1 MSTYFRREQ
10 FQRLGDRSV
19 YLFGLALGL
28 LLLYYAETFYGAR
41 VRHTNLVL
49 GLCLAIFY
57 LGLFRDALGP
67 VEEKT
72 GTYLRYLS
80 DGLDRGYVRF
90 LRPVLFVALAAV
102 SLVVMVYIDVHHV
115 RLMEDGPI
123 VGYRAADYVIGAII
137 VYLCTDVTV
146 RSFGKLMA
154 SIVPLGFLYGY
165 LGPYLPGA
173 LYHSGMGT
181 EQLLRLTVLG
191 MQGVY
196 GFILQVGA
204 TWVAIFLLL
213 AGLTKAY
220 GILDYLMDV
229 SKEVSKLFKS
239 GIVHAAVLA
248 SLAFGSITGA
258 SAANTATTGSFTIPL
273 MKNQGV
279 DKGYAGGIET
289 VASIG
294 GQLVPPIMGIAAF
307 IMADLLGLSYVR
319 IIQAGLIPAVLFYF
333 SVVVSVQLLIYKFG
347 WQTTRDVGDV
357 EYGVFLEI
365 LWYVAPFV
373 VLIYFL
379 AYQQY
384 TPLTSGYYA
393 TLTLIGFVAVKYLIE
408 QRASGVANAVKDTA
422 NGLKVGSEE
431 MAPLL
436 VILGAIGIIIAVFT
450 QTGFAQR
457 LNTLMIS
464 LAGGSVLL
472 LLLLAMAVSLIF
484 GLGMPAPA
492 AYVLVAS
499 LAGAAMVRFGLQE
512 LVAHMFVFYF
522 AMYSSLTPPVGPS
535 TIVAAKIADAEYID
549 TAIKSSKLALS
560 GFVIPFI
567 FVANDVLIY
576 WAFPSTILVTFA
588 ILAGIVAFSM
598 TIFAYDGSSRLSVV
612 GRSVYGGLAVL
623 GFFGTYLGLFGLT
636 TQVGIGVAIIVLV
649 LATSVMEVPGVSRM
663 YAQYLTKPSP
673 MTDSGN

>member
-1 MSTYFRREQ
+1 MNTYLGREQ
-10 FQRLGDRSV
+10 LRRFGDRSV

-67 VEEKT
+67 IEEKT
-72 GTYLRYLS
+72 GTSLRRLS
-80 DGLDRGYVRF
+80 TQLDRGYVRF
-90 LRPVLFVALAAV
+90 VRPAMFLGLAAFSMV
-102 SLVVMVYIDVHHV
+102 IMVYIDIHHV

-123 VGYRAADYVIGAII
+123 VGYRTADYVIGAII

-154 SIVPLGFLYGY
+154 SIVPIGFLYGY

-173 LYHSGMGT
+173 LYHSGMET
-181 EQLLRLTVLG
+181 QQLLRLTVLG

-229 SKEVSKLFKS
+229 SKELSKLFRS

-307 IMADLLGLSYVR
+307 IMADLLGLSYV
-319 IIQAGLIPAVLFYF
+319 

-347 WQTTRDVGDV
+347 WQTTRNVKDVK
-357 EYGVFLEI
+357 YGVFLEI

-373 VLIYFL
+373 VLIYYL
-379 AYQQY
+379 AVLQY

-393 TLTLIGFVAVKYLIE
+393 TLTLIGMVAVKYLVE
-408 QRASGVANAVKDTA
+408 QRSAGVKSAVKDTA
-422 NGLKVGSEE
+422 EGLKVGSEE

-472 LLLLAMAVSLIF
+472 LLLLAMGVSLIF

-535 TIVAAKIADAEYID
+535 TIVAAKIANAEYLD
-549 TAIKSSKLALS
+549 TAIKSSKLALP
-560 GFVIPFI
+560 GFVIPFM

-576 WAFPSTILVTFA
+576 WESPSTILVTFA
-588 ILAGIVAFSM
+588 MLAGIVGLSM
-598 TIFAYDGSSRLSVV
+598 TIFAYDGSSRLSIV
-612 GRSVYGGLAVL
+612 GRSIYGGLAVL
-623 GFFGTYLGLFGLT
+623 TFFGTYLGLFGLT
-636 TQVGIGVAIIVLV
+636 TQVAIGVAILTLV
-649 LATSVMEVPGVSRM
+649 AATSVMEVPGVSRM

-673 MTDSGN
+673 VTESGN

>member
-1 MSTYFRREQ
+1 
-10 FQRLGDRSV
+10 
-19 YLFGLALGL
+19 
-28 LLLYYAETFYGAR
+28 
-41 VRHTNLVL
+41 
-49 GLCLAIFY
+49 
-57 LGLFRDALGP
+57 
-67 VEEKT
+67 
-72 GTYLRYLS
+72 
-80 DGLDRGYVRF
+80 
-90 LRPVLFVALAAV
+90 
-102 SLVVMVYIDVHHV
+102 
-115 RLMEDGPI
+115 
-123 VGYRAADYVIGAII
+123 
-137 VYLCTDVTV
+137 
-146 RSFGKLMA
+146 
-154 SIVPLGFLYGY
+154 
-165 LGPYLPGA
+165 
-173 LYHSGMGT
+173 
-181 EQLLRLTVLG
+181 
-191 MQGVY
+191 
-196 GFILQVGA
+196 
-204 TWVAIFLLL
+204 
-213 AGLTKAY
+213 
-220 GILDYLMDV
+220 
-229 SKEVSKLFKS
+229 
-239 GIVHAAVLA
+239 
-248 SLAFGSITGA
+248 
-258 SAANTATTGSFTIPL
+258 
-273 MKNQGV
+273 
-279 DKGYAGGIET
+279 
-289 VASIG
+289 
-294 GQLVPPIMGIAAF
+294 
-307 IMADLLGLSYVR
+307 
-319 IIQAGLIPAVLFYF
+319 
-333 SVVVSVQLLIYKFG
+333 
-347 WQTTRDVGDV
+347 
-357 EYGVFLEI
+357 
-365 LWYVAPFV
+365 
-373 VLIYFL
+373 
-379 AYQQY
+379 
-384 TPLTSGYYA
+384 
-393 TLTLIGFVAVKYLIE
+393 LTLIGFVAVKYLVE
-408 QRASGVANAVKDTA
+408 QRTAGVANAVKDTA

-588 ILAGIVAFSM
+588 ILSGIVAFSM